1 MKSCFFLNCCIGV
14 WKMEMLLSLLFWGW
28 CFHLMTAKP
37 RENTNVFREMGTSQC
52 PTISKHTSDYL
63 PTSPTILGDALYIN
77 VRIFQVISF
86 KKRNAPAIHYETT
99 AFIYTTSLNP
109 SNFFFGGSFCFKP
122 GACSLLCQL
131 RKPL

>member
-1 MKSCFFLNCCIGV
+1 
-14 WKMEMLLSLLFWGW
+14 
-28 CFHLMTAKP
+28 MTAKP

-77 VRIFQVISF
+77 MRIFQVISF

-109 SNFFFGGSFCFKP
+109 SFFFWRVVLFQTRRVLTPLSAAETIVSRGSSNLDATMASHHLTAK
-122 GACSLLCQL
+122 GI
-131 RKPL
+131 